1 MECKKLKRASI
12 NIELRSR
19 RGISSTLKRTT
30 TKGKHL
36 NYAYTQD
43 LASVSPLYFDPDTGA
58 GRALPHAVTDSDG

>member
-19 RGISSTLKRTT
+19 RGISSTLKRRTT
-30 TKGKHL
+30 NGKHL
-36 NYAYTQD
+36 NYTYTQD
-43 LASVSPLYFDPDTGA
+43 LTVLPLYFDPDTGS